1 MYPSPHYVQ
10 LVVTTERC
18 MWERSHNHSIQRL
31 LS

>member
-10 LVVTTERC
+10 LIVTWGRC
-18 MWERSHNHSIQRL
+18 TWERSHNRSIQRL